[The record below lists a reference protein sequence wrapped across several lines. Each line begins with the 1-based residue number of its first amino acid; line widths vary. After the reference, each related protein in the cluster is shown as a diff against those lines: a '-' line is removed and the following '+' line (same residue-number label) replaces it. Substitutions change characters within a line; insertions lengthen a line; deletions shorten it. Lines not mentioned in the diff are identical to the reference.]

1 MTKSYLAT
9 GVAAI
14 TLLAATCVG
23 AGAQAA
29 FITNKPAQ
37 LGAKNGAILTP
48 LWTVGDVIPG
58 TSGNYTPI
66 GLPDGLGAYKL
77 NSSTM
82 RVMMNHEVGATAG
95 YAYSLANGT
104 SLAGSRVSYFDI
116 DISTKTITDSGM
128 AYNRIIDRSGAV
140 VTDGAQIRASGTT
153 GGFTRFCSSSLYEAN
168 EFGGARGFTSR
179 LYFMG
184 EETGNGTQYAIDTN
198 TKTAYAL
205 PAFGRG
211 AWENVTTLD
220 TGRGD
225 KVALLLGDDRS
236 TTTGGTGGA
245 PALLYVGTKN
255 AGGDFLDQNGLKDG
269 KLYAWVANNV
279 GIKSAAELNG
289 KGSHADGKWVELPN
303 KGTPGSVGYDSLG
316 YATQT
321 TLDAAAKTA
330 GAFRFARPEDVDT
343 NPNNGTEAAFV
354 TTGTSAGG
362 LAGNTQGAIYKFN
375 FDFSDINAPKARVAV
390 LFDGNQDTTA
400 NRIRS
405 PDNIEWSANGT
416 LIVNE
421 DGTYDFGTDPYNK
434 SDGQVL
440 RISLESG
447 LAGTITPLAE
457 IAHALFPSTLDSQ
470 PGKGS
475 WETSGVLDV
484 SAFFGL
490 GAGSF
495 YLTVVQAHGLTDGLI
510 SSLNLT
516 EGGQLL
522 LIDARAVPEPATMAL
537 LGLGL
542 VGFGFIRRCA

>member
-1 MTKSYLAT
+1 MSKSYLAT

-14 TLLAATCVG
+14 TLLFAPT
-23 AGAQAA
+23 AQAA
-29 FITNKPAQ
+29 FITDKPAK
-37 LGAKNGAILTP
+37 LTAKNGAVVTP
-48 LWTVGDVIPG
+48 LWTTGDTIAG
-58 TSGNYTPI
+58 TSGTYTPI
-66 GLPDGLGAYKL
+66 GIPDGLGAYKL
-77 NSSTM
+77 NTTTM
-82 RVMMNHEVGATAG
+82 RVLMNHEVGPTAG

-104 SLAGSRVSYFDI
+104 SLTGSRVSYFDI
-116 DISTKTITDSGM
+116 DISTKKILDSGM
-128 AYNRIIDRSGAV
+128 AYNRVIDRSGAV
-140 VTDGAQIRASGTT
+140 VTDAAQIRASGTA
-153 GGFTRFCSSSLYEAN
+153 GGFNRFCSSSLYEAN
-168 EFGGARGFTSR
+168 EFGGSRGFTSR

-220 TGRGD
+220 TGRSN

-255 AGGDFLDQNGLKDG
+255 ASGDFLDQNGLKDG
-269 KLYAWVANNV
+269 KIYAWVANDGSV
-279 GIKSAAELNG
+279 KSAANLNG
-289 KGSHADGKWVELPN
+289 KGASADGKWVELPN
-303 KGTPGSVGYDSLG
+303 KGTPGSPGYDAQG
-316 YATQT
+316 YATQA
-321 TLDAAAKTA
+321 TLDAAAQNA

-375 FDFSDINAPKARVAV
+375 FDFADIDNPKAKVAV
-390 LFDGNQDTTA
+390 LYDGNQDTSV

-405 PDNIEWSANGT
+405 PDNIDWSANGT
-416 LIVNE
+416 LLVNE

-434 SDGQVL
+434 SDGQIL

-447 LAGTITPLAE
+447 VAGAITPVAE
-457 IAHALFPSTLDSQ
+457 ITHSVSPSTVDSQ
-470 PGKGS
+470 PGKGA

-484 SAFFGL
+484 STLFGL
-490 GAGSF
+490 SPGSF
-495 YLTVVQAHGLTDGLI
+495 YLSAVQAHGLTDGLI

-522 LIDARAVPEPATMAL
+522 LIDVRAVPEPASLGLM
-537 LGLGL
+537 GLGL
-542 VGFGFIRRCA
+542 IAFGLMRRRRV